1 MDENKEID
9 ISRTILNTIKLLEE
23 EITSIEK
30 IDIETYEK
38 IRKKLDEIYDAS
50 KNKKLNVIEIVN
62 LLMQLQNE
70 TITFLDTSMQNSME
84 LQIYKP
90 QSQNPIKRFF
100 VMLKNK
106 IIEISK
112 LGQRKISDQTSK

>member
-112 LGQRKISDQTSK
+112 LGQRKISEKTSK